1 MYART
6 GNLLRSTSR
15 LLFFVMALTAA
26 HNAVAA
32 EPLWSK
38 LLFLKGPE
46 ADPNGTYP
54 LNEQNGPWLIM
65 AATFEGEGAEQQA
78 HDLVYELRSRHK
90 LEAYIHRMK
99 FDFSQGL
106 PQRQVARFDAP
117 LKRRYRRP
125 DSEQFAVLVGNFPNV
140 TDKKAQNTL
149 QKIKTAHTDTLEPSS
164 DRFTYQQLAN
174 WRTFTRMQKD
184 RRSTGGRDA
193 IERGHMAKAFLV
205 PNPLLPDDYFDRGG
219 LDPLV
224 LEMNKEVEYS
234 LFDCP
239 GKYTVQVATFRGR
252 SIIQQS
258 TIKAIEEGE
267 KRLKFGLAEAAEKA
281 HRMTLLLRAKGW
293 EAYEF
298 HDLKASIVTVGS
310 FNTLGTRSADGGV
323 VIDPQ
328 IRTIIEKFGLD
339 QTAARDQ
346 ILKPKK
352 IGNIPFDVQPIP
364 VEVPRRSISRDYED
378 DRLSLLR

>member
-1 MYART
+1 MCART
-6 GNLLRSTSR
+6 GSLLRSTSR

-99 FDFSQGL
+99 FDFSQDL
-106 PQRQVARFDAP
+106 PQRHVARFDAP

-205 PNPLLPDDYFDRGG
+205 PNPLLPDDYFDRAG

-224 LEMNKEVEYS
+224 LEMNQRVEHS
-234 LFDCP
+234 LLDCP

-310 FNTLGTRSADGGV
+310 FNAVGTRSADGGIV
-323 VIDPQ
+323 FDPQ
-328 IRTIIEKFGLD
+328 ILKIINTFGSD
-339 QTAARDQ
+339 KTASGGQ
-346 ILKPKK
+346 ILMPKDIK
-352 IGNIPFDVQPIP
+352 DIPFDMQPIP
-364 VEVPRRSISRDYED
+364 VEVPRRSISRDYES